1 MMAIATY
8 ELYKLY
14 QQEWIE
20 KHPNCTS
27 AEYDQAM
34 REIAT
39 RLGI

>member
-1 MMAIATY
+1 MTTANY

-14 QQEWIE
+14 QQEWID

-27 AEYDQAM
+27 AEYDKAM